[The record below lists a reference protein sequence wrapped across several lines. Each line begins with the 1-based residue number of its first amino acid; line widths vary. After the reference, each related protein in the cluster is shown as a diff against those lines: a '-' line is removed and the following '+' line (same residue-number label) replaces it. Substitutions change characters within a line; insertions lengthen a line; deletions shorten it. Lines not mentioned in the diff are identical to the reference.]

1 MEFDNIRL
9 NFLILLETARSG
21 TLTQC
26 PNNSSNNQIIPAIN
40 RIWKWNMYISLSK
53 IDVFVIDL
61 CYTFPNHI
69 FQDETELLC
78 AKFID

>member
-1 MEFDNIRL
+1 
-9 NFLILLETARSG
+9 
-21 TLTQC
+21 
-26 PNNSSNNQIIPAIN
+26 
-40 RIWKWNMYISLSK
+40 MYISLSK

-78 AKFID
+78 AKCID